1 MALNVGTVRGG
12 RSVSRKRRWGS
23 KGVGLRQAELLFR
36 DYVRWGFDERG
47 WAKKTRRNYEYRAR
61 AADRWLRERESSLFI
76 ARTPELKEYLFS
88 TSKNARNRNH
98 IRQSLVAFY
107 DFLVA
112 HDYVT
117 ENYAKA
123 LPRIKTTKPLPKALT
138 SDLAGQIV
146 HTAHAMGPMTYA
158 FVCVLSYAGLR
169 LSEAINLRWE
179 NVGDEWLRFDATK
192 SRTERQIPL
201 HTEVS
206 LALKK
211 WKLDCLS
218 AEWVFPSPRVEGR
231 PFSASYAQRMVGDL
245 GDLVGIHLHPHI
257 LRHTFATVLLD
268 TGADLRTVQEALG
281 HSSPSTTAIYT
292 FIRPAKLKEAVARLD
307 F

>member
-1 MALNVGTVRGG
+1 MAASVGAVRGG
-12 RSVSRKRRWGS
+12 QASRARRWG
-23 KGVGLRQAELLFR
+23 KRGVGMRQAELLFLE
-36 DYVRWGFDERG
+36 YVRWGFDERG

-61 AADRWLRERESSLFI
+61 AADRWLRERGSSLFV
-76 ARTPELKEYLFS
+76 AKTPELKDYLFS

-98 IRQSLVAFY
+98 IRQSLVAFD
-107 DFLVA
+107 DFLV
-112 HDYVT
+112 T
-117 ENYAKA
+117 KRLIPENYARA

-138 SDLAGQIV
+138 SEQAASVV
-146 HTAHAMGPMTYA
+146 HAARAMGAETYA

-169 LSEAINLRWE
+169 LSEAINLRWV

-192 SRTERQIPL
+192 SKMERQIPL
-201 HTEVS
+201 HTEAS

-218 AEWVFPSPRVEGR
+218 AEWVFPSPRYEDR
-231 PFSASYAQRMVGDL
+231 PFSTSHGQRLIADL

-281 HSSPSTTAIYT
+281 HASPSTTAIYT
-292 FIRPAKLKEAVARLD
+292 HVRPARLQEAVSRLD